1 MDFQGINWPLLAAQL
16 LNIVLLLA
24 WITLAFIALRQLRY
38 RQLDEWP
45 RALWATLI
53 ILIPVVGASAFLI
66 VRPGA
71 QR

>member
-1 MDFQGINWPLLAAQL
+1 MDFQGINWPLVAAQL
-16 LNIVLLLA
+16 LNIILVLA
-24 WITLAFIALRQLRY
+24 WVALAFIALRQLRH
-38 RQLDEWP
+38 RQLGEWP
-45 RALWATLI
+45 RALWAALI